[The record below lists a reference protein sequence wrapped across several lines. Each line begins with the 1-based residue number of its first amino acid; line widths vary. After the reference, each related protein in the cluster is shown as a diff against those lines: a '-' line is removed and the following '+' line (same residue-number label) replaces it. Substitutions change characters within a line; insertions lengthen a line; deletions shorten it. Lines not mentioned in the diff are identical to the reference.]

1 MLYPHPEGTG
11 IMCTKTNHIKLE
23 PANANNFAQD

>member
-1 MLYPHPEGTG
+1 LYPPPEGTG

-23 PANANNFAQD
+23 PANANNFV

>member
-1 MLYPHPEGTG
+1 MMYPPPEATG